1 MQNNGDKRATARQD
15 DQRHDPLGARRA
27 AFCGRALKAV
37 MVLIALAALAAS
49 IPSLARADFPLASL
63 LIYVIGTAFVAMPL
77 LLYHEYL
84 LKMGGQPAAAAEA

>member
-1 MQNNGDKRATARQD
+1 MQNNRDKRATARQD
-15 DQRHDPLGARRA
+15 HRRHDPLGARRA

-49 IPSLARADFPLASL
+49 IPALSRADFPLASL
-63 LIYVIGTAFVAMPL
+63 LIYVIGMAFVAIPL

-84 LKMGGQPAAAAEA
+84 LKLCGQPAAPAD

>member
-1 MQNNGDKRATARQD
+1 MRWTLPIPAAR
-15 DQRHDPLGARRA
+15 PCCVAAPRRSA

-49 IPSLARADFPLASL
+49 IPALSRADFPLASL
-63 LIYVIGTAFVAMPL
+63 LIYVIGMAFVAIPL

-84 LKMGGQPAAAAEA
+84 LKLCGQPAAPAD